1 MVTNK
6 TNMGIGA
13 VIVMLIAAYFGIDL
27 KQQQTSSDSSLA
39 DSKSHAEV
47 SVASGHQKAHL
58 DTKSS
63 SLQIK
68 MMMEKYS
75 RHFKNKKAIFKFSRS
90 GLIKAILPDDNNGSR
105 HQKFILELSNGQTV
119 LLAHNIDLASRIE
132 NLKQGEIV
140 EFNGEYEYSPQG
152 GVIHWTH
159 HDPQNKHVDGWL
171 KYKGKIYQ

>member
-1 MVTNK
+1 MTNK

-13 VIVMLIAAYFGIDL
+13 VIVMLIAVYFGLDL
-27 KQQQTSSDSSLA
+27 KQQQTSSDSPLA

-47 SVASGHQKAHL
+47 SVASGHPKVHV
-58 DTKSS
+58 DTKPS
-63 SLQIK
+63 SLQTQDD
-68 MMMEKYS
+68 EKIQQAFQEQRSNIQVQS
-75 RHFKNKKAIFKFSRS
+75 R
-90 GLIKAILPDDNNGSR
+90 GLIKAILRDDNNGSR
-105 HQKFILELSNGQTV
+105 HQKIILELSTGQTV
-119 LLAHNIDLASRIE
+119 LVAHNIDLAPRIE

-171 KYKGKIYQ
+171 KYKGQIYQ